1 MPSSEDE
8 AKSGYAGVGW
18 KCRERIARVWY
29 LCGVALSVFCLEEK
43 RVVHGR
49 IFLRVAGFEE
59 EDLEECIKNVVN
71 VPEDLV
77 RFVAQFEVEPT
88 ELPVISTNDEMV
100 ARWMYIH
107 RRYPF

>member
-29 LCGVALSVFCLEEK
+29 LCGVALSVCLEETCV
-43 RVVHGR
+43 RMVEF
-49 IFLRVAGFEE
+49 FLRVAGFEK
-59 EDLEECIKNVVN
+59 EDGLEECMKNVVI

-88 ELPVISTNDEMV
+88 QLPVISTNDEV
-100 ARWMYIH
+100 VTRWMYIH